1 MYKTRI
7 LGKVSAMIASAYVAL
22 IVGAGMFIA
31 VLLRRIARHAS
42 ARGISV
48 LDISKTHLLQ
58 EQESPKRSA
67 TRLNAIWMGERS
79 QA

>member
-1 MYKTRI
+1 MDKTGMMEKI
-7 LGKVSAMIASAYVAL
+7 DAIISSACIAL

-67 TRLNAIWMGERS
+67 TRLNAIWMGEKS